1 MYIYVFCPI
10 LGGILSGLVVKYFLD
25 LKIRH
30 ALMRSASVKSSKAD
44 NTADIEKEEYIP
56 PNNITKDFDETVD
69 V

>member
-1 MYIYVFCPI
+1 
-10 LGGILSGLVVKYFLD
+10 
-25 LKIRH
+25 
-30 ALMRSASVKSSKAD
+30 MRSASVKSSKAD